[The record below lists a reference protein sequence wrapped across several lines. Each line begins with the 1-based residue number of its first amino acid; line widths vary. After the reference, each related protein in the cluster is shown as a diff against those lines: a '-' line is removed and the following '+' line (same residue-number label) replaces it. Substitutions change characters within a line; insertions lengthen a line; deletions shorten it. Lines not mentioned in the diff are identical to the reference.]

1 MYPPTP
7 DETTFDELGRQLPPP
22 PARPDDP
29 DPAAEATAAV
39 ELPFWPRLG
48 LIVVGSVLL
57 LVGVAG
63 LFLPGIQGIVTIL
76 VGVAVLSLVSQRA
89 YRFLRWSL
97 GRWPS
102 ALERMERLRE
112 RTNAWIDRKTG
123 RDEDPGGG
131 PCG

>member
-1 MYPPTP
+1 VYPPTP
-7 DETTFDELGRQLPPP
+7 DQTTFDELGRQLPPP

-29 DPAAEATAAV
+29 DPAEATAAV
-39 ELPFWPRLG
+39 ELPFWPRVG
-48 LIVVGSVLL
+48 LIVVGVLLL

-97 GRWPS
+97 SRWPA
-102 ALERMERLRE
+102 ALERVEHLRE
-112 RTNAWIDRKTG
+112 KANGWIDRKTG
-123 RDEDPGGG
+123 RGDPKDA
-131 PCG
+131 CR